1 MRLTAFVP
9 LIQPDDDEAGE
20 WIARY
25 EALQREILALSG
37 TIEVFRDL
45 AITRGSRALRFSCIE
60 ARHCP
65 RFLREWNFLYR
76 QTGAGKVLRA
86 DVDFTLAEAIREN
99 DNPYMADQIV
109 VAAEIRSILTHLL
122 LLANIGRPGV
132 LQLGEGVVIEKN
144 RWVVSTPRLLSDL
157 FLSVEHVRAI
167 GWPPVADLPLHD
179 VLAWYPYQSLH
190 AATPPTGP
198 LARAINAVSYLFG
211 STGPES
217 QVSAMLY
224 SLIGLEALYTDTHD
238 AVAEQ
243 INSKA
248 QIFLG
253 PMSAF
258 KKELKQMYHIRS
270 RFLHGDLDFPR
281 SFETVRPSD
290 YPTLD
295 AIERSANLASML
307 LLVTLQ
313 RMCQHKLTE
322 LRFRLVHDAAT

>member
-1 MRLTAFVP
+1 MRLTALVP
-9 LIQPDDDEAGE
+9 LIPPDDDEAEE
-20 WIARY
+20 WIERY
-25 EALQREILALSG
+25 RSFEREILALSG

-45 AITRGSRALRFSCIE
+45 PIRRGSKALKFSCVQ
-60 ARHCP
+60 AGHGP
-65 RFLREWNFLYR
+65 SFPGEWKLLYR
-76 QTGAGKVLRA
+76 QWPSGRILRA
-86 DVDFTLAEAIREN
+86 DVDFTLAEAIPGN
-99 DNPYMADQIV
+99 DNPYMEDQIV

-122 LLANIGRPGV
+122 LLANVGRPGV
-132 LQLGEGVVIEKN
+132 LQFGEGVVIQKGG
-144 RWVVSTPRLLSDL
+144 WLVSTPRLLSDL
-157 FLSVEHVRAI
+157 IHAVDHVRTI

-179 VLAWYPYQSLH
+179 VLAWYPYESLH
-190 AATPPTGP
+190 AATPQTGP
-198 LARAINAVSYLFG
+198 LARAMNAVSYLFG

-238 AVAEQ
+238 GIAEQ

-248 QIFLG
+248 QILIG
-253 PMSAF
+253 PMNAF

-281 SFETVRPSD
+281 SFESIRPSD

-295 AIERSANLASML
+295 AIDRSANLASML

-313 RMCQHKLTE
+313 RMCEHRLSE
-322 LRFRLVHDAAT
+322 LKFRLVHDTPG